1 MTRAAP
7 TYDTSLPD
15 LRFTV
20 PLDAARLLRARERV
34 RDFLDRLEVRTD
46 IIDEI
51 ILAVEEACT
60 NAVRHSCA
68 RDPMEICLS
77 REDGGLRVRVKDC
90 GRGFDVDSFDRD
102 VVPDVMGTGGRGLF
116 LMSRLMDEM
125 ELTVDRGLEV
135 RLLKRRALP
144 DVSPVGEMES
154 RLEPPVASEAGSYRD
169 VRRRTLLDE
178 LGEAF
183 VALDWGYR
191 YSYANAAFL
200 RLLHVKEADLLGRS
214 LWELFPYLAD
224 TPAGPALR
232 EAMELGR
239 SSIVEYQS
247 PRVRGWLEQRVYPT
261 SYGVSMYIR
270 EITSRK
276 RKELERDEYLRA
288 LRLSEAATA
297 LQNRVLDGIRTILEA
312 SVTAA
317 SEEGLGATCLRV
329 AGGLTGGR
337 LGLITAVGGD
347 GRLRDV
353 AVSDLGRE
361 GCALAGEGGHSHA
374 RGLCG
379 SVLRAGESVV
389 TNSPADHADAA
400 GVPDGHPALTA
411 FLGVPLK
418 LRDRIVGIIAMI
430 DREGGYGDEQRLV
443 LEGLAPVIAQAIERR
458 RADVALRESWE
469 RYRLLFEALD
479 EGVALHEMLYDE
491 AGRPNDY
498 RFLEANPAFGRLTGL
513 DHRAIIG
520 RTVREVLPGIEPGWI
535 DLYARVVETQKGERF
550 EAEAAAL
557 GSWYAGYAYPLGDDR
572 FGVAFTDVTERK
584 RTERGR
590 ELP

>member
-1 MTRAAP
+1 MTPAAR
-7 TYDTSLPD
+7 TSDTSLPD

-34 RDFLDRLEVRTD
+34 RDFLDQLEVRAN
-46 IIDEI
+46 IIDEV

-68 RDPMEICLS
+68 HDPMEIRLS
-77 REDGGLRVRVKDC
+77 CEGDGLRVTVKDC
-90 GRGFDVDSFDRD
+90 GRGFDVASFDRS
-102 VVPDVMGTGGRGLF
+102 VVPDVMDTGGRGLF
-116 LMSRLMDEM
+116 LISRLMDEM

-144 DVSPVGEMES
+144 EVSPAGEMES
-154 RLEPPVASEAGSYRD
+154 RLEPPAAAEGGSYRD

-200 RLLHVKEADLLGRS
+200 RLLHIREEDLLGRS

-224 TPAGPALR
+224 TQAGPALR

-270 EITSRK
+270 EITGRK

-288 LRLSEAATA
+288 LRVSEAATA

-312 SVTAA
+312 SLTAA
-317 SEEGLGATCLRV
+317 SEAGLGTACLRV
-329 AGGLTGGR
+329 AGSLTGGR
-337 LGLITAVGGD
+337 LGLIATVGDD

-353 AVSDLGRE
+353 AVSDLGRD
-361 GCALAGEGGHSHA
+361 GCSVAGVAGHSHA
-374 RGLCG
+374 RGLCA
-379 SVLRAGESVV
+379 SVLRGGESLV
-389 TNSPADHADAA
+389 TNNPADHADAV
-400 GVPDGHPALTA
+400 GVPDGHPALRA

-418 LRDRIVGIIAMI
+418 LHERTIGIVAMI

-443 LEGLAPVIAQAIERR
+443 LEGLAPVIAEAIERR
-458 RADVALRESWE
+458 RADVAVRESWE
-469 RYRLLFEALD
+469 RYRLLFESLD

-491 AGRPNDY
+491 DGRPTDY

-535 DLYARVVETQKGERF
+535 DLYARVVETQKGEHF

-557 GSWYAGYAYPLGDDR
+557 GSWYAGYAYPVGADR
-572 FGVAFTDVTERK
+572 FGVAFTIVTERK
-584 RTERGR
+584 QAERGR
-590 ELP
+590 DLP